1 MAGHGKMLLTIDIG
15 NTETVLGLFKGSELA
30 FHWRVASLKTRSVD
44 ELFILISTLFDSRGV
59 KAADIKGAVICS
71 VVPPLG
77 ERMKEALSCFPW
89 QEVLLVGVDITAPMP
104 VITDNPAEVGA
115 DRLVNAVAAFAIV
128 KGAAIIVDLG
138 TAITVDLVTEEG
150 EYAGGA
156 IAPGIGISME
166 ALFAKTAALPRV
178 ELKRPARV
186 VGRNTTEAMQSGIF
200 FGFSALIDGI
210 IKGIIDELGSKP
222 AVVATGGLSGAFR
235 GESEFITLV
244 DEFLTLKG
252 LNILYERR

>member
-1 MAGHGKMLLTIDIG
+1 MLLTIDIG

-30 FHWRVASLKTRSVD
+30 RSWRVASLTSRSVD
-44 ELFILISTLFDSRGV
+44 ELFILHSALFDSGGV

-71 VVPPLG
+71 VVPCLG
-77 ERMKEALSCFPW
+77 KGTKEALSRFLGK
-89 QEVLLVGVDITAPMP
+89 EVFLVGEDITVPMP
-104 VITDNPAEVGA
+104 VITDNPSEVGA
-115 DRLVNAVAAFAIV
+115 DRLVNALSAYDRI

-138 TAITVDLVTEEG
+138 TAITVDLVTKEG

-156 IAPGIGISME
+156 IAPGIGISMD
-166 ALFAKTAALPRV
+166 ALFTKTAALPRV

-186 VGRNTTEAMQSGIF
+186 VGKNTTEAMQSGIF

-210 IKGIIDELGSKP
+210 IKGITKECGSKP
-222 AVVATGGLSGAFR
+222 TVIATGGLSGVFR
-235 GESEFITLV
+235 GESEFITIT

-252 LNILYERR
+252 LNLLYERR